1 MCIHFVHECALLVS
15 PGTTC
20 DLRKGKVGVLMW
32 QLMPF
37 PPLQMASIG
46 HRDSC
51 WVSRQ
56 QRGRGGKTEGVEG
69 VRRQERVFWD
79 EYMFVRAL
87 CAQTNANCLLTSS
100 SVSYRR
106 T

>member
-1 MCIHFVHECALLVS
+1 MCIHFVHACALLVS

-46 HRDSC
+46 HSTTQGQLLGVTATARE
-51 WVSRQ
+51 
-56 QRGRGGKTEGVEG
+56 RGKDRG
-69 VRRQERVFWD
+69 
-79 EYMFVRAL
+79 
-87 CAQTNANCLLTSS
+87 C
-100 SVSYRR
+100 
-106 T
+106 